1 MASKLDPKSATQLQ
15 WFHAL
20 WQDEDDYDYDSC
32 CGPEGVEKHGET
44 DETHDFTS
52 ESVEKTT
59 HLREEL
65 WDCLALGTSA
75 PLRAGHEWKPPTD
88 LVLPGAETGWA
99 LFPWQKKGWL
109 GLGAAWNSQLS
120 NSSSMMILDN
130 VGSVLEP
137 LEIPECS
144 VDIKFI
150 IYTEITNNHFR
161 QLGSKARHGRQDGCG
176 GDRGQFAEGSGDAV
190 MHC

>member
-1 MASKLDPKSATQLQ
+1 MVPRLRS
-15 WFHAL
+15 L

-52 ESVEKTT
+52 ESVEKQPISGKNFKIPVAKALATG
-59 HLREEL
+59 
-65 WDCLALGTSA
+65 LALGTLA

-88 LVLPGAETGWA
+88 LVLPGAKTGWV
-99 LFPWQKKGWL
+99 LFPWPKRGWL

-120 NSSSMMILDN
+120 KSSSMMILDS

-150 IYTEITNNHFR
+150 IYAFT
-161 QLGSKARHGRQDGCG
+161 KADPLR
-176 GDRGQFAEGSGDAV
+176 
-190 MHC
+190 M